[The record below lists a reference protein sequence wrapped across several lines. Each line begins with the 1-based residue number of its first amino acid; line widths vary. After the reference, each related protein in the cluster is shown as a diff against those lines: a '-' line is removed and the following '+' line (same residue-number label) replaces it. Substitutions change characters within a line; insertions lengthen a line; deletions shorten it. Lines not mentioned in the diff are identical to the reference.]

1 MSFELIDA
9 RFRNEFERVFYAW
22 SRDWWC
28 HHTKF
33 DMCDILWKVL
43 FPCGVASCSA
53 SNCQNYLAFATFQVQ
68 RILGRFLLYLYI
80 SFIIIVV
87 VTLEYDVILLKRF
100 HLYTF
105 YITGHYIAPYS
116 KLMPAVF
123 LTLLLRLSRKRLLS
137 PLHSLHQLR
146 YDWVD
151 LAPSLED
158 AKKSI
163 LL

>member
-1 MSFELIDA
+1 M
-9 RFRNEFERVFYAW
+9 
-22 SRDWWC
+22 
-28 HHTKF
+28 
-33 DMCDILWKVL
+33 
-43 FPCGVASCSA
+43 ASCSA
-53 SNCQNYLAFATFQVQ
+53 LNCQSYLAFAIFQVQ
-68 RILGRFLLYLYI
+68 RILGRFLLYQYI

-87 VTLEYDVILLKRF
+87 VSLDYDVILLKRI

-105 YITGHYIAPYS
+105 YITGHYIVPYS

-123 LTLLLRLSRKRLLS
+123 LTLLLRLSRERLLS

-151 LAPSLED
+151 LAPSMED
-158 AKKSI
+158 AKKST